1 MDDKAKPGVRR
12 RAANV
17 AVRVLERTALKP
29 LVLSRAEEAADARP
43 KATHPPVGGWPKR
56 LIDICGASAALL
68 LAGPLMLICILAI
81 KLTSR
86 GKALFAHQRLGF
98 NGETFPCLK
107 FRSMYPDAAERLE
120 IILATD
126 PAARA
131 EWDENQKLAR
141 DPRVTPVGHFLRRTS
156 LDELPQFINV
166 LLGHMSLVGPR
177 PIVRA
182 EAPRYGANY
191 ADYTKARPGITGLW
205 QVSGRSD
212 TGYGERVQLDT
223 AYVNEWTLAKDVK
236 ILFQTVNVVLR
247 QKGAL

>member
-17 AVRVLERTALKP
+17 AVRVLERTALRP
-29 LVLSRAEEAADARP
+29 LALSRVEKGADARP
-43 KATHPPVGGWPKR
+43 KANHPPVGGWPKR

-68 LAGPLMLICILAI
+68 LAAPLMLICILAI

-98 NGETFPCLK
+98 NGESFPCFK
-107 FRSMYPDAAERLE
+107 FRSMYADAAERLE
-120 IILATD
+120 VILATD

-141 DPRVTPVGHFLRRTS
+141 DPRVTPVGNFLRRTS

-182 EAPRYGANY
+182 EAPRYGAAY

-223 AYVNEWTLAKDVK
+223 AYVNAWTLAKDVK

-247 QKGAL
+247 QKGAV